1 MTIRAPSGSP
11 VLLPFPPTT
20 PAPSA
25 KDVREAE
32 KLLKKAGFHPGAVDG
47 KPSPAFE
54 RALAEFQGAWG
65 LPATGQLDGR
75 TLGRLRGTGQRIDAH
90 AKKKDG
96 HLSIGQKSKGIATV
110 EKRLRALGYR
120 PGRADGVYSRETAEA
135 VKRFRADQKDLK
147 NGSGSLSRAGRQV
160 LEREVKALNHHAYR
174 GRRKLTQAQRRLDDA
189 TAKAASLRHGDG
201 TVGLGVGSR
210 GAAVK
215 NVQRH
220 LVAAGFS
227 PKSTAGT
234 FDERTEGALKAFQRH
249 SHLEASGRVDA
260 KTWKALKKSF
270 ILARDGASPPQ
281 ALWEKSAAVKKSE
294 KLLKQLG
301 FNPGRVDGL
310 FDKRTRKAV
319 QAFER
324 QQGLKRNGEV
334 EASQLK
340 KMKQLTKGVSLSQL
354 HRIMPALPMS
364 KARAYL
370 PLLNRAMAEAHI
382 NTKQRKA
389 MFLAQLAHESVQ
401 LKYFEEIASGAAYE
415 GRTDLGNVRP
425 GDGVRYKGRGPI
437 QLTGRANY
445 RAAGRAL
452 GLPLEAKPK
461 LAARP
466 SVGFRT
472 AGWFWTSRGLNHYA
486 DQGNFREVTR
496 RINGGYNGLDSRLAY
511 YRRALRV
518 L

>member
-1 MTIRAPSGSP
+1 MAIRSATGVPFS
-11 VLLPFPPTT
+11 FPPAP

-25 KDVREAE
+25 RTVKEAE
-32 KLLKKAGFHPGAVDG
+32 RLLKKAGFHPGTVDG
-47 KPSPAFE
+47 KATPAFE
-54 RALAEFQGAWG
+54 KALAEFQGAWG
-65 LPATGQLDGR
+65 LPTTGQLDAR
-75 TLGRLRGTGQRIDAH
+75 TLSRLRGTGKRLDAH
-90 AKKKDG
+90 ARKKDG
-96 HLSIGQKSKGIATV
+96 HISVGQKSRGIAQV
-110 EKRLRALGYR
+110 ERRLRALGYQ

-135 VKRFRADQKDLK
+135 VKRFRADQQDLK
-147 NGSGSLSRAGRQV
+147 QNGSGSLSRGGRKA
-160 LEREVKALNHHAYR
+160 LEREVKGLRHHAYR
-174 GRRKLTQAQRRLDDA
+174 GRRAPTQGQRRLDDA
-189 TAKAASLRHGDG
+189 TARAAATRHGDG
-201 TVGLGVGSR
+201 TVGLGVGSD

-215 NVQRH
+215 NVQKH
-220 LVAAGFS
+220 LSAAGFS
-227 PKSTAGT
+227 PKRWTGK
-234 FDERTEGALKAFQRH
+234 FDERTEGALKAFQRR
-249 SHLEASGRVDA
+249 SHLEATGRVDSQ
-260 KTWKALKKSF
+260 TWKALKRSF
-270 ILARDGASPPQ
+270 ILAKSGTAPAQ
-281 ALWEKSAAVKKSE
+281 ALWEKSGAVKRSE

-301 FNPGRVDGL
+301 FNPGKVDGL
-310 FDKRTRKAV
+310 FDRRTRKAV
-319 QAFER
+319 KAFEK
-324 QQGLKRNGEV
+324 QQGLERNGEV

-340 KMKQLTKGVSLSQL
+340 KMKRLTKGVSLSDL

-364 KARAYL
+364 KARKYL
-370 PLLNRAMAEAHI
+370 PLLNKAMAEAHI
-382 NTKQRKA
+382 NTRQRKA

-415 GRTDLGNVRP
+415 GRTDLGNTHP

-437 QLTGRANY
+437 QLTGRSNY

-452 GLPLEAKPK
+452 GLPLEKHPK